1 MIVYGIAMCVIGIIG
16 ITYTLITKDKDII
29 DND

>member
-16 ITYTLITKDKDII
+16 ITYTLITKDKNIN
-29 DND
+29 ND